1 MITVLLCVGTTSS
14 RMGTSLTTFAVLPCK
29 SRFTGTL
36 VRPWLIGTSRT
47 VLTGILGSTLI
58 YPYMWKQK
66 QTIFKYWGIRLLL
79 LLLLLLLLFL
89 LWLLLHRARIRFSF
103 YKLSYFCMRKD
114 TVYSVHFELINWS
127 TRITYSQE
135 SFTHPHS
142 SCSIWKIRCSTN
154 SHILLWKFQPN
165 SNLLSDTCWGLFCQ
179 TSSWHPRC
187 NNVHIYLENH
197 WAYNICPSLSD
208 ATKHR
213 YFGKSLSRN
222 SQQGTQPRSLFL

>member
-1 MITVLLCVGTTSS
+1 
-14 RMGTSLTTFAVLPCK
+14 
-29 SRFTGTL
+29 
-36 VRPWLIGTSRT
+36 
-47 VLTGILGSTLI
+47 
-58 YPYMWKQK
+58 
-66 QTIFKYWGIRLLL
+66 
-79 LLLLLLLLFL
+79 
-89 LWLLLHRARIRFSF
+89 
-103 YKLSYFCMRKD
+103 MRKD

-222 SQQGTQPRSLFL
+222 SQQDTQPRSLFLEKENLEENLFTLYWIHICVIANRDIYHINCGVIHGFLALRKAVTTFFTCVDIANQLLTRHSPLAPPGQVDAWTAKFSRFSIQVVCRSFL